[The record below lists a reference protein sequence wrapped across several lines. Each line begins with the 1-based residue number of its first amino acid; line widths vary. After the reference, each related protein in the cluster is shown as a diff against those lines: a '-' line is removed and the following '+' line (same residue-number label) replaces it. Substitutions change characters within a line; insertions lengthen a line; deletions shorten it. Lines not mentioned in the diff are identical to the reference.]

1 MKRINLN
8 ELDTKLNQDE
18 AKAVFDYVVV
28 LMDALSDDELARLE
42 ERNPKVFLPFNN
54 IKREDIINHL
64 NELVSLAIY
73 LRAEVDILLK
83 ESQKQPEIK
92 YTSSERLSDE
102 DKQLLIKI
110 LSKYIDD
117 SGMYADENSDNF
129 I

>member
-64 NELVSLAIY
+64 NELVSLATY

-117 SGMYADENSDNF
+117 SGMYADENSNNF

>member
-1 MKRINLN
+1 MIPNIIAELKPYILYNNSNGTQTNFTLTDNASNNDEPIPFIDDKEFN
-8 ELDTKLNQDE
+8 EWVD
-18 AKAVFDYVVV
+18 
-28 LMDALSDDELARLE
+28 
-42 ERNPKVFLPFNN
+42 NN

-64 NELVSLAIY
+64 NELVSLATY

-117 SGMYADENSDNF
+117 SGMYADENSNNF

>member
-64 NELVSLAIY
+64 NELVSLATY

>member
-8 ELDTKLNQDE
+8 ELDAKLNQDE
-18 AKAVFDYVVV
+18 AKAVFDYIVV

-64 NELVSLAIY
+64 NELVSLATY

-117 SGMYADENSDNF
+117 SGMYADENSNNF

>member
-64 NELVSLAIY
+64 NELVSLATY

-92 YTSSERLSDE
+92 YTSCERLSDE

-117 SGMYADENSDNF
+117 SGMYADENSNNF

>member
-28 LMDALSDDELARLE
+28 LMDALSDDELAILE

-64 NELVSLAIY
+64 NELVSLATY

-117 SGMYADENSDNF
+117 SGMYADENSNNF